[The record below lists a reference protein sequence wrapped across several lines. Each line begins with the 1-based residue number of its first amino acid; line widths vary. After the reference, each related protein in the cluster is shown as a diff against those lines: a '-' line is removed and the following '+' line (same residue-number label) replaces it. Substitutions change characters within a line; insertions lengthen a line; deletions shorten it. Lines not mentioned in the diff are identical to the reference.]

1 LNANVFFAGFFWISP
16 CMPNSYS
23 TGAACCWLYGY
34 LYYFLRSL
42 GFSFC
47 FVCTYKEHF
56 IESFLRVFQPG
67 RNFKGKMNKWVRVLT
82 NLSILF
88 SGASR
93 FMTTCIFEDRFF
105 GLHTHFRRNKER
117 TSKVTLSPAGY
128 LLADVWIL

>member
-1 LNANVFFAGFFWISP
+1 MYFLQDFFESHRVCQTHTVLVLLVADFTDISII
-16 CMPNSYS
+16 
-23 TGAACCWLYGY
+23 
-34 LYYFLRSL
+34 FLRSL